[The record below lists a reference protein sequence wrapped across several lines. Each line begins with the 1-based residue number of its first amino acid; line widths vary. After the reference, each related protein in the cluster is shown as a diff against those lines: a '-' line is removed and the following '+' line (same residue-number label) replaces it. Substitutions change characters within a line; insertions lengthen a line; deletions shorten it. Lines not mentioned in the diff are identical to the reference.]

1 MKVNVDA
8 IKSKKEEL
16 EKSNE
21 YLPKLIREEI
31 DYWDWIQFLEK
42 NENNDVLEKVR
53 IARHERKSSDE
64 LMEEL
69 KIFVEKHPEYKE
81 FIIWVINLMLNIYK
95 HKKK

>member
-31 DYWDWIQFLEK
+31 DY
-42 NENNDVLEKVR
+42 
-53 IARHERKSSDE
+53 
-64 LMEEL
+64 
-69 KIFVEKHPEYKE
+69 
-81 FIIWVINLMLNIYK
+81 
-95 HKKK
+95 

>member
-1 MKVNVDA
+1 MKVNVAA
-8 IKSKKEEL
+8 IKSKKGEL
-16 EKSNE
+16 EKLNE

-42 NENNDVLEKVR
+42 QENKEVLEKVA

-64 LMEEL
+64 LLEEL

-81 FIIWVINLMLNIYK
+81 FVE
-95 HKKK
+95 